1 MTNMT
6 ASSTTATSSST
17 NSTIRHDQMQSTVKE
32 NMTTDKGRK
41 TEKKSHNQL
50 NKHENNQNKQPD
62 TTVASEKS
70 YSKVTKLQMT
80 NNRQKKTADYLEIA
94 YEDLEIFERCGK
106 GSFGSVYRSL
116 WKSRN
121 KIVAVK
127 RLLQLEDEA
136 EILGSCSHRNI
147 IQFYGIVSKEPNFC
161 IITG

>member
-1 MTNMT
+1 M
-6 ASSTTATSSST
+6 AA
-17 NSTIRHDQMQSTVKE
+17 VAA
-32 NMTTDKGRK
+32 
-41 TEKKSHNQL
+41 
-50 NKHENNQNKQPD
+50 NKNNQRQKSEANNENKQSN
-62 TTVASEKS
+62 VNASQS
-70 YSKVTKLQMT
+70 YSKVTKMQMT